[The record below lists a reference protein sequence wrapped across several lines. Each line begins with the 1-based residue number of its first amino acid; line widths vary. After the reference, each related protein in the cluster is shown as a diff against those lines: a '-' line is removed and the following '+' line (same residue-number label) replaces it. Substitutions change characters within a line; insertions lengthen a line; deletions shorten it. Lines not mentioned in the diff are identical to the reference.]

1 MNLGTYYGEYLAGEI
16 KTKKNIYGIFAGTG
30 IGGGYIA
37 DGKLVRGAG
46 YTAGEIGH
54 ITVKLNGPRCNCGN
68 RGCLEAI
75 AGKVGVVKY
84 LIKKTKNKKNSTLLD
99 EIAPNWKK
107 SLGSSALRKAWEHG
121 DPLVQKAIKRS
132 AQYIGVAASTII
144 NAIGVE
150 AIILG
155 GGVIEELADIYIPI
169 IENTIETNSMA
180 EAGKS
185 VTLCNQS
192 LETTLSL
199 LERPNCQTARDKIYS
214 RNQRRPINGKRV
226 AAIDI
231 GSSSVRMLIA
241 EITDG
246 EVEIIDTL
254 RQNVQLG
261 KDSFFKGR
269 ILRNTINDCIRII
282 NKFKNLCD
290 EYLVTEIKAVA
301 TTAIRE
307 ASNADIVLDN
317 IYTHT
322 GLEVETINATQ
333 ETEYIHRV
341 LTRQIPPVENG
352 EYRRIWK

>member
-1 MNLGTYYGEYLAGEI
+1 MGYYAGIDLGGTKVYAIITNEQGEILSRSKNKLGKDKTVNAVLDLIIHTYREAIKKSSIKEEDIVLVGMAVPSAVNTEKGLLLNAPNLGWKNIPIAQLLANAIQKTVFVDNDVNLGTYGEYLAGEI

-185 VTLCNQS
+185 VTLVQS
-192 LETTLSL
+192 ILGDDAVAFGAAQIVKQPET
-199 LERPNCQTARDKIYS
+199 
-214 RNQRRPINGKRV
+214 
-226 AAIDI
+226 
-231 GSSSVRMLIA
+231 
-241 EITDG
+241 
-246 EVEIIDTL
+246 
-254 RQNVQLG
+254 
-261 KDSFFKGR
+261 
-269 ILRNTINDCIRII
+269 
-282 NKFKNLCD
+282 KNL
-290 EYLVTEIKAVA
+290 LTQP
-301 TTAIRE
+301 E
-307 ASNADIVLDN
+307 AS
-317 IYTHT
+317 H
-322 GLEVETINATQ
+322 
-333 ETEYIHRV
+333 
-341 LTRQIPPVENG
+341 
-352 EYRRIWK
+352 